1 MRKNLTKAISTTLAA
16 AMVVTA
22 GGFAGVAN
30 TNGSTAQAADPTAS
44 AVATDAAVSASPTA
58 VPSATPAT
66 SYMAYTA
73 FSMSGPWIYRSEWT
87 NDNSGLTVKEFYDA
101 NNPQYKKS
109 TFDYTKNY
117 IANNLTKAQ
126 KAIKPEPR
134 GQARGDMRI
143 HSEATIKDATM
154 TQNGEQ
160 TLEIT
165 NLDTSQYDN
174 DGDAF
179 YDVLHISTDIPMTM
193 KNVKCTN
200 VKVIVDD
207 KQILELKEAPANQE
221 TTNKQGSGNKG
232 YYDFMI
238 IDNYA
243 DGHGVKGKALSP
255 LDDKTQKV
263 NTAIAVLPTKSL
275 KITFTIEGV
284 DFAAT
289 KQPVVVDNGPTVG
302 STFVDNGVKYAVTKR
317 TKSDNSKGTVEVA
330 GLTTKATNFTVPAT
344 AKTTEG
350 TTVLNYDVTGVG
362 ENAFAKNT
370 TLKTV
375 NLGSTVKT
383 VNEGAFKN
391 CTKLTKVTYNKKI
404 TKIADSTFSGCKSL
418 KSFTVTTSIKSIG
431 EAAFKNCTAL
441 KSFKLAK
448 NVKSVGAS
456 AFSGCKKLSKFT
468 YNSTVK
474 SVAGSTF
481 KNCTAL
487 KSIKL
492 GKKVKKIG
500 GSAFAGC
507 KKLSKV
513 TVSQKVKVSKKA
525 FKGCKKTIKV
535 SGKKAYVKYTKAQIK
550 KAGYKKVK

>member
-30 TNGSTAQAADPTAS
+30 TNGSTAKAADTTAS
-44 AVATDAAVSASPTA
+44 ATAT
-58 VPSATPAT
+58 ATPAA

-73 FSMSGPWIYRSEWT
+73 FSMAGPWIYRSEWT
-87 NDNSGLTVKEFYDA
+87 NDKSGLTVKEFYDSE
-101 NNPQYKKS
+101 KS
-109 TFDYTKNY
+109 KWGRSAFDYTKNY
-117 IANNLTKAQ
+117 LANNLTKAQ
-126 KAIKPEPR
+126 ETMGLR
-134 GQARGDMRI
+134 GQARGDARV
-143 HSEATIKDATM
+143 HSEATIKDAAM
-154 TQNGEQ
+154 TTNGEW
-160 TLEIT
+160 TAEIT
-165 NLDTSQYDN
+165 NLDTTQYKVV
-174 DGDAF
+174 GDSY
-179 YDVLHISTDIPMTM
+179 YDVLHISTDIPLTM

-200 VKVIVDD
+200 VKVSVDD
-207 KQILELKEAPANQE
+207 KQILELKEAFPNTQASD
-221 TTNKQGSGNKG
+221 KQGSGNKG

-243 DGHGVKGKALSP
+243 DSHGVEGKVLRP
-255 LDDKTQKV
+255 IDKTTGKL
-263 NTAIAVLPTKSL
+263 NTEINAMPAKSL
-275 KITFTIEGV
+275 KITFTISGV
-284 DFAAT
+284 DFVTA
-289 KQPVVVDNGPTVG
+289 KKEVVVDNGPTVG
-302 STFVDNGVKYAVTKR
+302 STFVDNGVKYVVTKR
-317 TKSDNSKGTVEVA
+317 TKTNNSKGTVAVA
-330 GLTTKATNFTVPAT
+330 GLATKTADFTTAAT

-350 TTVLNYDVTGVG
+350 TTVLNYDVTGIAD
-362 ENAFAKNT
+362 NAFAKDT
-370 TLKTV
+370 TIKTV
-375 NLGSTVKT
+375 TLGDTIKT
-383 VNEGAFKN
+383 VGEAAFKG
-391 CTKLTKVTYNKKI
+391 CTKLTKVTYNKNI
-404 TKIADSTFSGCKSL
+404 TKIADDTFNGCKSI
-418 KSFTVTTSIKSIG
+418 KSFTLSSGIKSIG

-441 KSFKLAK
+441 KSFKLTK

-481 KNCTAL
+481 KDCTSL

-507 KKLSKV
+507 KKLSKI

-535 SGKKAYVKYTKAQIK
+535 SGKKAYVKYTKKQIK

>member
-30 TNGSTAQAADPTAS
+30 TNGSTAKAADTTAS
-44 AVATDAAVSASPTA
+44 ATAT
-58 VPSATPAT
+58 ATPAA

-73 FSMSGPWIYRSEWT
+73 FSMAGPWIYRSEWT
-87 NDNSGLTVKEFYDA
+87 NDKSGLTVKEFYDSE
-101 NNPQYKKS
+101 KS
-109 TFDYTKNY
+109 KWGRSAFDYTKNY
-117 IANNLTKAQ
+117 LANNLTKAQ
-126 KAIKPEPR
+126 ETMGLR
-134 GQARGDMRI
+134 GQARGDARV
-143 HSEATIKDATM
+143 HSEATIKDAAM
-154 TQNGEQ
+154 TTNGEW
-160 TLEIT
+160 TAEIT
-165 NLDTSQYDN
+165 NLDTTQYKVV
-174 DGDAF
+174 GDSY
-179 YDVLHISTDIPMTM
+179 YDVLHISTDIPLTM

-200 VKVIVDD
+200 VRVSVDD
-207 KQILELKEAPANQE
+207 KQILELKEAFPNTQASD
-221 TTNKQGSGNKG
+221 KQGSGNKG
-232 YYDFMI
+232 CYDFMI

-243 DGHGVKGKALSP
+243 DSHGVEGKALRP
-255 LDDKTQKV
+255 IDKTTGKL
-263 NTAIAVLPTKSL
+263 NTEINAMPAKSL
-275 KITFTIEGV
+275 KITFTISGV
-284 DFAAT
+284 DFVTA
-289 KQPVVVDNGPTVG
+289 KKEVVVDNGPTVG
-302 STFVDNGVKYAVTKR
+302 STFVDNGVKYVVTKR
-317 TKSDNSKGTVEVA
+317 TKTNNSKGTVAVA
-330 GLTTKATNFTVPAT
+330 GLATKKADFTTAAA

-350 TTVLNYDVTGVG
+350 TTVLNYDVTGIAD
-362 ENAFAKNT
+362 NAFAKDT
-370 TLKTV
+370 TIKTV
-375 NLGSTVKT
+375 TLGDTIKT
-383 VNEGAFKN
+383 VGEAAFKG
-391 CTKLTKVTYNKKI
+391 CTKLTKVTYNKNI
-404 TKIADSTFSGCKSL
+404 TKIADDTFNGCKSI
-418 KSFTVTTSIKSIG
+418 KSFKLSSGIKSIG

-441 KSFKLAK
+441 KSFKLTK

-481 KNCTAL
+481 KDCTSL

-507 KKLSKV
+507 KKLSKI

-535 SGKKAYVKYTKAQIK
+535 SGKKAYVKYTKKQIK

>member
-30 TNGSTAQAADPTAS
+30 TNGSTAKAADPTAS
-44 AVATDAAVSASPTA
+44 ATATATPA
-58 VPSATPAT
+58 ATPAT

-73 FSMSGPWIYRSEWT
+73 FSMAGPWIYRSEWT
-87 NDNSGLTVKEFYDA
+87 NDKSGLTVKEFYDSKNSKWGRSA
-101 NNPQYKKS
+101 
-109 TFDYTKNY
+109 FDYTKNY
-117 IANNLTKAQ
+117 LANNLTKAQ
-126 KAIKPEPR
+126 ETMGLR
-134 GQARGDMRI
+134 GQARGDARV
-143 HSEATIKDATM
+143 HSEATIKDAAM
-154 TQNGEQ
+154 TTNGEW
-160 TLEIT
+160 TAEIT
-165 NLDTSQYDN
+165 NLDTTQYKVV
-174 DGDAF
+174 GDSY
-179 YDVLHISTDIPMTM
+179 YDVLHISTDIPLTM

-200 VKVIVDD
+200 VKVSVDD
-207 KQILELKEAPANQE
+207 KQILTLKEAFPNTQASDA
-221 TTNKQGSGNKG
+221 QGSGNKG

-243 DGHGVKGKALSP
+243 DSHGVEGKALRP
-255 LDDKTQKV
+255 IDKTTGKL
-263 NTAIAVLPTKSL
+263 NTEINAMPAKSL
-275 KITFTIEGV
+275 KITFTISGV
-284 DFAAT
+284 DFVTA
-289 KQPVVVDNGPTVG
+289 KKEVVVDNGPTVG
-302 STFVDNGVKYAVTKR
+302 STFVDNGVKYVVTKR
-317 TKSDNSKGTVEVA
+317 TKTNNSKGTVAVA
-330 GLTTKATNFTVPAT
+330 GLATKTADFTTAAT

-350 TTVLNYDVTGVG
+350 TTVLNYDVTGIAD
-362 ENAFAKNT
+362 NAFAKDT
-370 TLKTV
+370 TIKTV
-375 NLGSTVKT
+375 TLGDTIKT
-383 VNEGAFKN
+383 VGEAAFKG
-391 CTKLTKVTYNKKI
+391 CTNLTKVTYNKNI
-404 TKIADSTFSGCKSL
+404 TKIADDTFNGCKSI
-418 KSFTVTTSIKSIG
+418 KSFTLSSGIKSIG

-441 KSFKLAK
+441 KSFKLTK

-481 KNCTAL
+481 KDCTSL

-492 GKKVKKIG
+492 GKNVKKIG

-507 KKLSKV
+507 KKLSKI

-535 SGKKAYVKYTKAQIK
+535 SGKKAYVKYTKKQIK

>member
-1 MRKNLTKAISTTLAA
+1 MRKNLTKVISTTLAA
-16 AMVVTA
+16 AMVVTV

-30 TNGSTAQAADPTAS
+30 TNGSTAKAADPTAS
-44 AVATDAAVSASPTA
+44 ATATPTA
-58 VPSATPAT
+58 TPAATPAT

-73 FSMSGPWIYRSEWT
+73 FSMAGPWIYRSEWT
-87 NDNSGLTVKEFYDA
+87 SDKSGLTVKEFYDSK
-101 NNPQYKKS
+101 NSKWGKS
-109 TFDYTKNY
+109 AFDYTKNY

-126 KAIKPEPR
+126 EALDLR
-134 GQARGDMRI
+134 GKARGDARI

-154 TQNGEQ
+154 TANGEW
-160 TLEIT
+160 TAEIT
-165 NLDTSQYDN
+165 NLDTTQYQTV
-174 DGDAF
+174 GDSY
-179 YDVLHISTDIPMTM
+179 YDVLHISTDIPLTM

-200 VKVIVDD
+200 VKVSVDD
-207 KQILELKEAPANQE
+207 KQIFEVKEAVPNAQASDP
-221 TTNKQGSGNKG
+221 QGSGNKG

-243 DGHGVKGKALSP
+243 DSHGIEGKVLRP
-255 LDDKTQKV
+255 IDKTTGKL
-263 NTAIAVLPTKSL
+263 NTAINAMPAKSL
-275 KITFTIEGV
+275 KITFTISGV
-284 DFAAT
+284 DFVTA
-289 KQPVVVDNGPTVG
+289 KKEVVVDNGPTVG
-302 STFVDNGVKYAVTKR
+302 STFVDNGVKYVVTKR
-317 TKSDNSKGTVEVA
+317 TKTNNSKGTVAVA
-330 GLTTKATNFTVPAT
+330 GLATKKADFTTAAT

-350 TTVLNYDVTGVG
+350 TTVLNYDVTGIAD
-362 ENAFAKNT
+362 NAFAKDT
-370 TLKTV
+370 TIKTV
-375 NLGSTVKT
+375 TLGDTIKT
-383 VNEGAFKN
+383 VGEAAFKG
-391 CTKLTKVTYNKKI
+391 CTKLTKVTYNKNI
-404 TKIADSTFSGCKSL
+404 TKIADDTFNGCKSI
-418 KSFTVTTSIKSIG
+418 KSFKLSSGIKSIG

-441 KSFKLAK
+441 KSFKLTK

-481 KNCTAL
+481 KDCTSL

-507 KKLSKV
+507 KKLSKI

-535 SGKKAYVKYTKAQIK
+535 SGKKAYVKYTKKQIK

>member
-30 TNGSTAQAADPTAS
+30 TNGSTAKAADPTAS
-44 AVATDAAVSASPTA
+44 AAATNAAVSASPTPTA

-73 FSMSGPWIYRSEWT
+73 FSMAGPWIYRSEWT
-87 NDNSGLTVKEFYDA
+87 NVNSGLNVKEFYNETFTKKTVPYD
-101 NNPQYKKS
+101 YK
-109 TFDYTKNY
+109 TQY
-117 IANNLTKAQ
+117 IANNLTIAQ
-126 KAIKPEPR
+126 KAAGVGKM
-134 GQARGDMRI
+134 GLAALQARI
-143 HSEATIKDATM
+143 HSEATFKDATM

-160 TLEIT
+160 TVEVL
-165 NLDTSQYDN
+165 NLDASQYENTKKDE
-174 DGDAF
+174 GGAW

-193 KNVKCTN
+193 KNVTCTN
-200 VKVIVDD
+200 VKVYVDD
-207 KQILELKEAPANQE
+207 KLMVETKEAPANQQE
-221 TTNKQGSGNKG
+221 SDGSGSGNRG

-243 DGHGVKGKALSP
+243 ENHGIKGKT
-255 LDDKTQKV
+255 LDATTTKKV
-263 NTAIAVLPTKSL
+263 NGKDTVVPVEGINTMPTKSL
-275 KITFTIEGV
+275 KITYTISGV
-284 DFAAT
+284 DFKAE
-289 KQPVVVDNGPTVG
+289 KKDPVVENGPVVGASFTDNGL
-302 STFVDNGVKYAVTKR
+302 KYTVTKR
-317 TKSDNSKGTVEVA
+317 TKTDGSKGAVSVV
-330 GLTTKATNFTVPAT
+330 GLAKSAANVTIPAT
-344 AKTTEG
+344 AKTTQG
-350 TTVLNYDVTGVG
+350 TTALNYDVTAV
-362 ENAFAKNT
+362 EDSAFAKNKT
-370 TLKTV
+370 IKTV
-375 NLGSTVKT
+375 KLGSAVKK
-383 VNEGAFKN
+383 VGEAAFKG
-391 CTKLTKVTYNKKI
+391 CTKLTKVTYNSKV
-404 TKIADSTFSGCKSL
+404 TSIASETFSGC
-418 KSFTVTTSIKSIG
+418 TS
-431 EAAFKNCTAL
+431 L
-441 KSFKLAK
+441 KSFKLSSK
-448 NVKSVGAS
+448 IKSVGSS

-481 KNCTAL
+481 KNCTSL

-500 GSAFAGC
+500 ASAFAGC
-507 KKLSKV
+507 KKLSKI